1 MQETLTKRPSMA
13 AGSSGQA
20 EILLEVSQLTKTYG
34 KKQALQDVTF
44 SLTAGS
50 CFGLLGPNGAGKS
63 TMMKILTGIVKAD
76 SGSVKLFGKE
86 VINHSDAVAKFIG
99 YVPQEITLYEK
110 LSAYDNLEFF
120 GQTYGVH
127 GSELK
132 RRIQDVLEKTGLKD
146 RAKDEIQTFSG
157 GMKRRINIAAA
168 LLHRPKLL
176 ILDEPTVGIDPQ
188 SRNHIF
194 EMIRELNRAG
204 VTIIYSTHYME
215 EVEVLCDE
223 VAIMDLGSVKAK
235 GPLGEL
241 LERHGRQAIYLE
253 ASGLKE
259 PPHDPDVSKTQK
271 EGSGW
276 ILETERV
283 SEVMQRLLGIA
294 AQHRWDVKQLEV
306 VRPSLENVF
315 LTVTGTALRD

>member
-1 MQETLTKRPSMA
+1 MAMEQVLTKPRVETGA
-13 AGSSGQA
+13 NDNL
-20 EILLEVSQLTKTYG
+20 LLEVSGLRKGYG
-34 KKQALQDVTF
+34 KKQALNDVTF
-44 SLTAGS
+44 SLRAGTS
-50 CFGLLGPNGAGKS
+50 FGFLGPNGAGKS
-63 TMMKILTGIVKAD
+63 TTMKILTGIVKAD
-76 SGSVKLFGKE
+76 GGQVKLFGRD
-86 VINHSDAVAKFIG
+86 ITNNTGAVAEYIG

-110 LSAYDNLEFF
+110 MSAYDNLEFF
-120 GQTYGVH
+120 GQAYGVR
-127 GSELK
+127 GNELK
-132 RRIQDVLEKTGLKD
+132 QRIREVLEKTGLGD
-146 RAKDEIQTFSG
+146 RAKDEIKTFSG

-194 EMIRELNRAG
+194 EMIRELNNEG

-223 VAIMDLGSVKAK
+223 IAIMDQGSIKAS

-241 LERHGRQAIYLE
+241 LERYGRQAIYME
-253 ASGLKE
+253 AAGMKE
-259 PPHDPDVSKTQK
+259 PPRDPDVIKTTK

-276 ILETERV
+276 IMETANV
-283 SEVMQRLLGIA
+283 GEVMQRLLLA
-294 AQHRWDVKQLEV
+294 ASQQRYDVKQLEV
-306 VRPSLENVF
+306 VRPSLEQVF